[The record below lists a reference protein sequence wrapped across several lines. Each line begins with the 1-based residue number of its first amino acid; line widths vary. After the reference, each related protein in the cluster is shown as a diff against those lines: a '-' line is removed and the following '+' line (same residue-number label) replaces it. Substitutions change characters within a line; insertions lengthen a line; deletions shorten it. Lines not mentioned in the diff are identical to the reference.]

1 MDSDTFDIRLS
12 SCCIMVFVRRSED
25 VISRASCAAVAD
37 GLVEFDLELDF
48 DERFFRR
55 LFRLS
60 LFN

>member
-12 SCCIMVFVRRSED
+12 SCCIIIFVRRSED
-25 VISRASCAAVAD
+25 VISLASCAAVAD
-37 GLVEFDLELDF
+37 GLADFDLDL
-48 DERFFRR
+48 DERFVRS

>member
-37 GLVEFDLELDF
+37 GLVDFDLDL
-48 DERFFRR
+48 DERFLRSF
-55 LFRLS
+55 FRLT
-60 LFN
+60 LFD